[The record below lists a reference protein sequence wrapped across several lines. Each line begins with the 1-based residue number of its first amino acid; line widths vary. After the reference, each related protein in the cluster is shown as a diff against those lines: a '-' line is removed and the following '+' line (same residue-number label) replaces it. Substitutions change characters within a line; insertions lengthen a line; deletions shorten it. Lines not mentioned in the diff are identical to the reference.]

1 MNDDF
6 DRLIRDA
13 LSGEGQYNPQTDE
26 RVRSEVT
33 QMYDS
38 KLKRIFW
45 YTWAVL
51 IIDMVL
57 LIGLVPVF
65 LLINDVKM
73 QIGCAAAWL
82 AIFVSA
88 MQEKTWYWQMNSK
101 LKTLKEISELKVQVA
116 QLSQKLEP
124 RGPTDE
130 QNGRAL

>member
-1 MNDDF
+1 MNDNF
-6 DRLIRDA
+6 DKLLRYT
-13 LSGEGQYNPQTDE
+13 LSGEGQDNVEKGE
-26 RVRSEVT
+26 RVRGEVT

-38 KLKRIFW
+38 KLKRIYW

-65 LLINDVKM
+65 LLIDDVKM

-82 AIFVSA
+82 AIFVST

-101 LKTLKEISELKVQVA
+101 LRTLKEIAELKVQVA
-116 QLSQKLEP
+116 QLSQKLDSQRQSE
-124 RGPTDE
+124 GQD
-130 QNGRAL
+130 A